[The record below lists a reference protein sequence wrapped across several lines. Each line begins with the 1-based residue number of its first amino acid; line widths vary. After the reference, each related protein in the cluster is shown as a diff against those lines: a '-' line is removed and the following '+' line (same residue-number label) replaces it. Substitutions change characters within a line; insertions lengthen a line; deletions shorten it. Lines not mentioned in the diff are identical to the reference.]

1 MADEKY
7 DLIILGGGT
16 AGYVSAI
23 RASQLGKKVAL
34 VEKSL
39 LGGTCLHKGCIPT
52 KALLKS
58 ADVLRTVANSSEFGV
73 DVDAFKLNFS
83 RIQARKKEVVNKCSK
98 VLNNL

>member
-1 MADEKY
+1 MSEEKY
-7 DLIILGGGT
+7 DLVILGGGT

-58 ADVLRTVANSSEFGV
+58 AEVMHTVKNSSEFGV
-73 DVDAFKLNFS
+73 DINDFKLNFS
-83 RIQARKKEVVNKCSK
+83 RVHRHC
-98 VLNNL
+98 

>member
-1 MADEKY
+1 Y
-7 DLIILGGGT
+7 DLVILGGGT

-34 VEKSL
+34 VENSL

-58 ADVLRTVANSSEFGV
+58 AEVMKTVTEASEYGI
-73 DVDAFKLNFS
+73 DIDAFKLNFA
-83 RIQARKKEVVNKCSK
+83 RIQE
-98 VLNNL
+98 

>member
-1 MADEKY
+1 MSEEKY
-7 DLIILGGGT
+7 DLVILGGGT

-58 ADVLRTVANSSEFGV
+58 AEVMRTVTNATDFGV
-73 DVDAFKLNFS
+73 DVDGFKLNFG
-83 RIQARKKEVVNKCSK
+83 RIQERKNEVVSQMFSG
-98 VLNNL
+98 